1 MKKKFDV
8 KGMTCAACQAHV
20 EKAVNK
26 LDGIEVCNVSLLT
39 NSMEVTFDE
48 NKVTV
53 DKIEEAVNKEGYEA
67 NVKDKKEA
75 KTSNNTKKDGKD
87 FELIKLIVSFVF
99 LFLLMYVSMGSMI
112 GLPLPQF
119 LDGEENALSFAFTQF
134 ILTIPTLIIYS
145 RYFKNGFK
153 RLIKLSP
160 NMDTLIAL
168 GSTASIVYGIFSI
181 YMIGY
186 GLGHQELTIVHE
198 YMHNLYFESASMILT
213 LVSLGKYLEGL
224 SKKKTT
230 KAIEKL
236 VNLSPKKAV
245 VLIDG
250 KEVEVPVEEVELN
263 STVIVKK
270 GDLVPVDGE
279 IIGGSGSLDEANI
292 TGESMP
298 VYKKEGDKVFSSTIL
313 KSGYLEI
320 KVLKKAEDSSIATI
334 IKLVE
339 EASNSKAPIS
349 KLVDKISLYFVPT
362 IIGIALITFFSFLI
376 AGSVSGE
383 YNFADA
389 FNFGVSILVI
399 ACPCALGLATPVA
412 IMVGTGKGAEN
423 GLLIKNAEILEKAH
437 NIKTVV
443 LDKTGTITNGKMDVT
458 NLIFDEE
465 LISENEVINVIY
477 NLERLSEHP
486 LAEAMLNYVS
496 SYERDIKKVNN
507 FTQIEGQGLEGI
519 IEDNFYQIGNRKI
532 IKDLENSKYY
542 NDYIRLSNE
551 GKTCLFLTKNLAEIG
566 LISLKDEI
574 KENSKEAINE
584 LKKLNIDV
592 IMLTGDNEKTA
603 NSIAKEVGIEHVISE
618 VHPLDKQE
626 VIKSLKKDEK
636 HLVAMVGDGVNDA
649 LALTSADLGIAIGGG
664 SDVAIE
670 TSDIIL
676 IKNDLLDVRNVIAL
690 SKRVMNTIKGNLFWA
705 FFYNCIG
712 IVLATGIFYPS
723 FGIRLNPMIGS
734 LAMAFS
740 SVFVVLNALTI
751 NFFKVKKDSNI
762 IKEVESNIKVEKEE
776 EKQMEII
783 ELNVKGMMCQHCVK
797 HVNDALVKVNGVTK
811 VEVSLEKN
819 NATVEGNSLSKEEL
833 IQAVKDAGYEVVDQ

>member
-48 NKVTV
+48 NKVTI
-53 DKIEEAVNKEGYEA
+53 DKIEEAVKKEGYEA

-168 GSTASIVYGIFSI
+168 GATASIVYGIFAI

-245 VLIDG
+245 VLIEG

-339 EASNSKAPIS
+339 ETSNSKAPIS

-376 AGSVSGE
+376 AGSVSRE

-507 FTQIEGQGLEGI
+507 FTQIEGQGLEGT

-542 NDYIRLSNE
+542 NDYIRLSDE

-712 IVLATGIFYPS
+712 IILATGIFYPS

-819 NATVEGNSLSKEEL
+819 KATVEGESLNKENL
-833 IQAVKDAGYEVVDQ
+833 IQAVKDAGYEVVE

>member
-48 NKVTV
+48 NKVTI
-53 DKIEEAVNKEGYEA
+53 DKIEEAVKKEGYEA

-168 GSTASIVYGIFSI
+168 GATASIVYGIFAI

-245 VLIDG
+245 VLIEG

-339 EASNSKAPIS
+339 ETSNSKAQIS

-376 AGSVSGE
+376 AGSVSRE
-383 YNFADA
+383 YDFADA

-507 FTQIEGQGLEGI
+507 FTQIEGQGLEGT

-542 NDYIRLSNE
+542 NDYIRLSDE

-712 IVLATGIFYPS
+712 IILATGIFYPS

-819 NATVEGNSLSKEEL
+819 KATVEGESLNKENL
-833 IQAVKDAGYEVVDQ
+833 IQAVKDAGYEVVE

>member
-48 NKVTV
+48 NKVTI
-53 DKIEEAVNKEGYEA
+53 DKIEEAVKKEGYEA

-168 GSTASIVYGIFSI
+168 GATASIVYGIFAI

-236 VNLSPKKAV
+236 VNLSPKKAI
-245 VLIDG
+245 VLIEG

-320 KVLKKAEDSSIATI
+320 KVLKKAKDSSIATI

-376 AGSVSGE
+376 AGSVSRE
-383 YNFADA
+383 YDFADA

-507 FTQIEGQGLEGI
+507 FTQIEGQGLEGK

-542 NDYIRLSNE
+542 NDYIRLSDE

-574 KENSKEAINE
+574 KDNSKEAINE

-819 NATVEGNSLSKEEL
+819 KATVEGESLNKESL
-833 IQAVKDAGYEVVDQ
+833 IQAVKDAGYEVVE

>member
-48 NKVTV
+48 NKVTI
-53 DKIEEAVNKEGYEA
+53 DKIEEAVKKEGYEA

-87 FELIKLIVSFVF
+87 FELIKLSVSFVF

-168 GSTASIVYGIFSI
+168 GATASIVYGIFAI

-245 VLIDG
+245 VLIEG

-376 AGSVSGE
+376 AGLVSRE
-383 YNFADA
+383 YDFADA

-507 FTQIEGQGLEGI
+507 FTQIEGQGLEGT

-542 NDYIRLSNE
+542 NDYIRLSDE

-819 NATVEGNSLSKEEL
+819 KATVEGESLNKENL
-833 IQAVKDAGYEVVDQ
+833 IQAVKDAGYEVVE